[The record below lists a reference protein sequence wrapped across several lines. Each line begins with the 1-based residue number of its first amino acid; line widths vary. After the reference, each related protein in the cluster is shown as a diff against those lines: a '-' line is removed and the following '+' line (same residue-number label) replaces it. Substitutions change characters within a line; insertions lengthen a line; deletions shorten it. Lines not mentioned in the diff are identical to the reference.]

1 MRIQKLIRGRW
12 RDVAAAVTN
21 DSGGYSARLHGTGTY
36 RAVFGGGKLPGAQ
49 ASYGNFSRAQ
59 SKTVR
64 VR

>member
-1 MRIQKLIRGRW
+1 M
-12 RDVAAAVTN
+12 AAAVTN

-49 ASYGNFSRAQ
+49 ASYGNFSRTQ

-64 VR
+64 AR